1 MANYYN
7 TTTAAQPVEVSRS
20 SDTHTVRAMWLNG
33 SYLSIQQKVTTV
45 VQRYEGI
52 GYNDAV
58 ALCVSSETSTLPGTS
73 TARNH
78 LGGAKAE
85 AANHSW
91 IYADACWGTQ
101 TAGSMNAMSPNM
113 YEVTVTTTT
122 LEVFVGSDLTLTLT

>member
-1 MANYYN
+1 MAKYYGTN
-7 TTTAAQPVEVSRS
+7 TTAQPVEVSRS

-52 GYNDAV
+52 GYTDAV
-58 ALCVSSETSTLPGTS
+58 ALCVSSETSTLNS
-73 TARNH
+73 TTRNH

-122 LEVFVGSDLTLTLT
+122 LEVFVGSDLALTLT